1 MPEENEKLENFGDAA
16 LATGAFTGNMVPF
29 IYKSLEYSNLR
40 SLAIKGFE
48 GGFKLNDTHVISL
61 TMAICKLEHRLGN
74 IEKLRSAPEVS
85 DLSATSRR
93 YGCSARA
100 RRD

>member
-1 MPEENEKLENFGDAA
+1 MSEEKDKLENFGDAA

-48 GGFKLNDTHVISL
+48 GGFKLNDSHVISL
-61 TMAICKLEHRLGN
+61 TMAILKAEIKL
-74 IEKLRSAPEVS
+74 V
-85 DLSATSRR
+85 DLLLTYHEITGRQGS
-93 YGCSARA
+93 
-100 RRD
+100 